1 MNIDSGVNNG
11 SGATVSEA
19 YALTGMV
26 DIFQSPACL
35 LGLDGEVLHLN
46 PDWRG
51 RVTGAGAGQ
60 PAARLADIVDV
71 RDSQAAVAVLSN
83 AAPSARHEAECRLPG
98 PQDGGRWHRL
108 TLHPLADGAGAQ
120 GGWICI
126 ATDIHDLA
134 ESEERLRRQ
143 SEIQTDM
150 ISGSVDCLKLI
161 SLDGHL
167 LSMSR
172 SGCLALGVEETS
184 GFGMSWLALLPAE
197 VRAAGTEA
205 LELARSGT
213 ASRFPGRSEL
223 PGEKPLYW
231 DNMLTPVIGEDGKP
245 SAILCVSRQ
254 VTAEQDALRRLRES
268 EERLAIATR
277 VGGLGIWDFDL
288 VAGELAC
295 DEGWYRI
302 MGRDPAKP
310 IRSIDEFRP
319 FIHPDDVA
327 RATEVDQ
334 TAQALVADGRD
345 YAIKF
350 RIVRPDGDV
359 RWVRSAATLFKNDSG
374 EATRAVGFVVD
385 ITEAVRS
392 EQALLRTNRELE
404 AERSWLARENR
415 EDPLTGIANRRHL
428 DAELERLF
436 EEARRNG
443 LKLCVGMVDVDQF
456 KAYNDHYGHLA
467 GDAAL
472 RAVAG
477 VLKDVVRKSDLVARY
492 GGEEFAFVLTG
503 TENPGPLLQRLQAG
517 IVALGIAH
525 ACSPTGLLTV
535 SCGCVIVPCTEGMTA
550 RSLLMEADALL
561 YEAKLGGR
569 NQSRT
574 SRALG
579 HVPAPAAHGVPARSR
594 AGAAPAHHS

>member
-1 MNIDSGVNNG
+1 L
-11 SGATVSEA
+11 A
-19 YALTGMV
+19 GM
-26 DIFQSPACL
+26 IEILQSPACL
-35 LGLDGEVLHLN
+35 LGAGGEVTQLN
-46 PDWRG
+46 SDWRSRTGELVAG
-51 RVTGAGAGQ
+51 RA
-60 PAARLADIVDV
+60 PRLAELVDPRDAPAV
-71 RDSQAAVAVLSN
+71 RAAFEAPLS
-83 AAPSARHEAECRLPG
+83 SARRDIECRLPEVQG
-98 PQDGGRWHRL
+98 EARWHRL
-108 TLHPLADGAGAQ
+108 TLHPLADGGAAGS
-120 GGWICI
+120 GWLCI
-126 ATDIHDLA
+126 GTDIHDLK
-134 ESEERLRRQ
+134 ETEERLLRQ
-143 SEIQTDM
+143 AAIQTDM
-150 ISGSVDCLKLI
+150 LSASVDCIKLI
-161 SLDGHL
+161 ALDGTL
-167 LSMSR
+167 LSINR
-172 SGCLALGVEETS
+172 SGCQALGVDENS
-184 GFGMSWLALLPAE
+184 GFGMAWLPLLPAE
-197 VRAAGTEA
+197 VRAAGEIA
-205 LELARSGT
+205 LAQARAGSF
-213 ASRFPGRSEL
+213 ARFAGRSEL

-231 DNMLTPVIGEDGKP
+231 DNMLTPVMGPDGKP
-245 SAILCVSRQ
+245 NAILCVSRE

-277 VGGLGIWDFDL
+277 VGGLGIWDFDIRT
-288 VAGELAC
+288 GELEC

-302 MGRDPAKP
+302 MGRDPAQP
-310 IRSIDEFRP
+310 IRSIEEFRP
-319 FIHPDDVA
+319 CIHPDDVA
-327 RATEVDQ
+327 RATEVDR
-334 TAQALVADGRD
+334 TAQDLVRDGRD

-359 RWVRSAATLFKNDSG
+359 RWVRSAAAVIRNAAG
-374 EATRAVGFVVD
+374 ESMRAVGFVVD

-392 EQALLRTNRELE
+392 EQALLRSNRELE

-477 VLKDVVRKSDLVARY
+477 VLKEVVRKSDLVARY

-517 IVALGIAH
+517 IAALGIAH
-525 ACSPTGLLTV
+525 AGSPTGFLTV

-574 SRALG
+574 RRALG
-579 HVPAPAAHGVPARSR
+579 HLAAPARP
-594 AGAAPAHHS
+594 GAVAPLLAAMPAHHS